1 MGTHKKYEGAGKR
14 RAARVPLRK
23 RHPVVVW
30 GLVVA
35 ILLPIMGG
43 AAYAWNLNQKL
54 ANLDTV
60 DTDTLKNR
68 PDVDPDAGHSIN
80 VLLLGSDK
88 GEGNQGGETLAEDA
102 AASEWPS
109 GKYRSD
115 TIMVV
120 HISADRSKVDLV
132 SIPRDTYTMIY
143 DENGEPTQEQK
154 INAAFS
160 EFGPLGAISTVE
172 NLTGLRMDHLAIID
186 WEGFKDLSTAVGG
199 VPVTIPNSFYDPKQ
213 DVRWEAGEHVLQGDE
228 ALAYVRTRYGL
239 LRGDYDRIARQQNF
253 IRSLLGK
260 MLQSGVTTNP
270 VKLNNTV
277 SAIAEN
283 LTIDEEWTTGDLRG
297 LALSMRGVTTD
308 SVRFLTAPV
317 GSEEDH
323 PAWGSIVRLDEAKMG
338 QLFDAMRS
346 DQMDAYIA
354 QHPDDLLGDEVR

>member
-14 RAARVPLRK
+14 RAPRVPLRR
-23 RHPVVVW
+23 RHPVLVW
-30 GLVVA
+30 GLAVA
-35 ILLPIMGG
+35 ILLPLMGG
-43 AAYAWNLNQKL
+43 AAYAWNLNHKL

-68 PDVDPDAGHSIN
+68 PDVDPDAGHAIN

-88 GEGNQGGETLAEDA
+88 GEGNHGGETLAEDA
-102 AASEWPS
+102 ASDEWPS

-120 HISADRSKVDLV
+120 HISADRSTVDLV

-143 DENGEPTQEQK
+143 DEDGEPTQEQK

-186 WEGFKDLSTAVGG
+186 WEGFKDLSSAVGG
-199 VPVTIPNSFYDPKQ
+199 VPVTIPNTFYDPQ
-213 DVRWEAGEHVLQGDE
+213 QGIRWEAGEHVLEGEE

-253 IRSLLGK
+253 IRSLMGK
-260 MLQSGVTTNP
+260 MMENGITTNP
-270 VKLNNTV
+270 VKLSNMV
-277 SAIAEN
+277 SAVAEN
-283 LTIDEEWTTGDLRG
+283 LTIDEEWSTSDLRG
-297 LALSMRGVTTD
+297 LALSMRGITTD
-308 SVRFLTAPV
+308 DVRFLTAPV

-323 PAWGSIVRLDEAKMG
+323 PTWGSIVHLDQVKLA

-354 QHPDDLLGDEVR
+354 QHPDELLGDEVR